1 MFHVET
7 TRETSIPRHEIFKV
21 PSMSTGD
28 TGSSSSKPNESPSA
42 SLPEGDAEARHSELQ
57 PFDAETEDL
66 SESNLDHDPE
76 MDSVDSPESE
86 LASDVEGETELRVPE
101 SIVEGL
107 ESASAGEDH
116 SEFVPEDAN
125 SEQEDDEDRAL
136 TTPTPAKTSGGRGE
150 SQRAL
155 SVLSARGFRMKM
167 VRWRRQL
174 AQITAFEPIL
184 MEEDDNALRKRSL
197 ALRYRAMAGEK
208 LGSLLPEAYALVRES
223 GRRFLSMRH
232 YDVQLVGGISLFE
245 GCIAE
250 MQTGEGKTLTAT
262 LPMYLHSLV
271 GKGAHLATVNDY
283 LAKRDAE
290 WMRPLYERL
299 GLTVGVIQT
308 PDDQGAR
315 RKSYSSDITYG
326 TAKEFGFDFLRDRL
340 LLRAQ
345 NRVETEMLGDGGGG
359 FSGSG
364 DKVVMRG
371 MHFCLVDEAD
381 SILIDEARTPLI
393 IGSIEDTVRDQI
405 VETYVWA
412 SKNAPEYEKEEHY
425 TIDPETKQYEL
436 TARGRQRVRALPKQD
451 LVRTMGLVDLYE
463 YTERAI
469 KVHEEF
475 LLDRQYVV
483 RPGEKGTDEIVIV
496 DEFTGRLAE
505 GRKWRDG
512 IHQAIEAKE
521 GLEISVPTGQAAR
534 ITVQD
539 LFLRYPYLAGMTG
552 TAASSAGELRRIYR
566 TPVIR
571 VPTNRPPQRIQLPDR
586 VFGSMVSKFEAIVEE
601 IQHYHSEGRPVLI
614 GTRSIDKSELLSRM
628 LDDVGI
634 QHQVLNANNVE
645 QEAEIVA
652 DAGGRGR
659 VTVATNMAGR
669 GTDVKLDPEVEHDGG
684 MHVICTELH
693 DAARIDRQLIGRCGR
708 QGDRGSYRQY
718 LSLDDD
724 ILKGGLGPKR
734 ADRLKEQGSKV
745 EGSIDQYA
753 KLFRKA
759 QLKVEKKHFRD
770 RMVLLHHE
778 KERKKMQR
786 EIGQDP
792 YLDTPD

>member
-1 MFHVET
+1 MSSDHNDAI
-7 TRETSIPRHEIFKV
+7 TSHEANAK
-21 PSMSTGD
+21 PSS
-28 TGSSSSKPNESPSA
+28 SPSA
-42 SLPEGDAEARHSELQ
+42 GVV
-57 PFDAETEDL
+57 TE
-66 SESNLDHDPE
+66 
-76 MDSVDSPESE
+76 VDSSTGAIRVRPE
-86 LASDVEGETELRVPE
+86 
-101 SIVEGL
+101 
-107 ESASAGEDH
+107 
-116 SEFVPEDAN
+116 AN
-125 SEQEDDEDRAL
+125 RN
-136 TTPTPAKTSGGRGE
+136 
-150 SQRAL
+150 L
-155 SVLSARGFRMKM
+155 SVLAARGFRTKM
-167 VRWRRQL
+167 LRWRRQL
-174 AQITAFEPIL
+174 EQINALETTL
-184 MEEDDNALRKRSL
+184 LGEDDPSLRKRSL

-208 LGSLLPEAYALVRES
+208 LGILLPEAYALVREA
-223 GRRFLSMRH
+223 GRRSLAMRH
-232 YDVQLVGGISLFE
+232 YDVQMVGGISLFE

-262 LPMYLHSLV
+262 LPLYLHSLL

-290 WMRPLYERL
+290 WMQPLFDLL
-299 GLTVGVIQT
+299 GVSVGIIQT
-308 PDDQGAR
+308 SDDQTSR
-315 RKSYSSDITYG
+315 RKSYGSAITYG

-345 NRVETEMLGDGGGG
+345 NRVETEMLGDGGMG
-359 FSGSG
+359 FSDSG
-364 DKVVMRG
+364 DEVVMRG

-405 VETYVWA
+405 VETYRWA
-412 SKNAPEYEKEEHY
+412 SETASEYEEDEHY
-425 TIDPETKQYEL
+425 EIDPDTKQYEL
-436 TARGRQRVRALPKQD
+436 TGRGRQKVRSLPKSD
-451 LVRTMGLVDLYE
+451 LVRMMGLVDLYE

-469 KVHEEF
+469 KVYHEF

-483 RPGEKGTDEIVIV
+483 RPGEQGEDEIVIV

-521 GLEISVPTGQAAR
+521 NIEISVPTGQAAR

-539 LFLRYPYLAGMTG
+539 LFLRYRHLAGMTG
-552 TAASSAGELRRIYR
+552 TAATSARELRRIYR

-571 VPTNRPPQRIQLPDR
+571 VPTNRPPQRVRLPDR
-586 VFGSMVSKFEAIVEE
+586 VFGTMEQKFQAIVEE
-601 IQHYHSEGRPVLI
+601 VKSVIEEDRPVLI
-614 GTRSIDKSELLSRM
+614 GTRSIDKSELLSGM
-628 LDDVGI
+628 LADLGI
-634 QHQVLNANNVE
+634 EHQVLNANNVA

-652 DAGGRGR
+652 DAGGAKR

-669 GTDVKLDPEVEHDGG
+669 GTDIKLVSGVEERGG

-708 QGDRGSYRQY
+708 QGDHGSYRQY

-724 ILKGGLGPKR
+724 ILKGGFGPKKAENYKQLGHLSDREFNHYSRRFER
-734 ADRLKEQGSKV
+734 AQR
-745 EGSIDQYA
+745 
-753 KLFRKA
+753 R
-759 QLKVEKKHFRD
+759 VEKKHFRD

>member
-1 MFHVET
+1 MSSG
-7 TRETSIPRHEIFKV
+7 ETSSESETDEFTTPSVPPSGDSEHDYAPGTEPDVKV
-21 PSMSTGD
+21 GELLLDDVPPSVI
-28 TGSSSSKPNESPSA
+28 A
-42 SLPEGDAEARHSELQ
+42 SER
-57 PFDAETEDL
+57 
-66 SESNLDHDPE
+66 SESN
-76 MDSVDSPESE
+76 
-86 LASDVEGETELRVPE
+86 
-101 SIVEGL
+101 
-107 ESASAGEDH
+107 
-116 SEFVPEDAN
+116 
-125 SEQEDDEDRAL
+125 
-136 TTPTPAKTSGGRGE
+136 
-150 SQRAL
+150 RAL
-155 SVLSARGFRMKM
+155 SLLSARGFRTKM
-167 VRWRRQL
+167 FRWRRQL
-174 AQITAFEPIL
+174 AQINEL
-184 MEEDDNALRKRSL
+184 EKSLRGEDDATLRKRSL
-197 ALRYRAMAGEK
+197 ALRYRAMAGDK
-208 LGSLLPEAYALVRES
+208 LTSLLPEGYALVRES
-223 GRRFLSMRH
+223 GRRTLSMRH
-232 YDVQLVGGISLFE
+232 YDVQMVGGIALFE

-262 LPMYLHSLV
+262 LPLYLHSLI

-290 WMRPLYERL
+290 WMRPLFELL
-299 GLTVGVIQT
+299 GLSVGIIQT
-308 PDDQGAR
+308 PDDQGSR
-315 RKSYSSDITYG
+315 RKAYGASITYG

-345 NRVETEMLGDGGGG
+345 NRVNTEMLGDGGGG
-359 FSGSG
+359 LAGGG
-364 DKVVMRG
+364 DQVVMRG

-405 VETYVWA
+405 VSTYRWA
-412 SKNAPEYEKEEHY
+412 AEHAAEYELDEHF
-425 TIDPETKQYEL
+425 TIDPDTKQCEL
-436 TARGRQRVRALPKQD
+436 TARGRQKVRAMPKDD

-463 YTERAI
+463 YTERSI
-469 KVHEEF
+469 KVHREF

-483 RPGEKGTDEIVIV
+483 RPGDKGYDEIVIV

-521 GLEISVPTGQAAR
+521 QLEISVPTGQAAR

-539 LFLRYPYLAGMTG
+539 LFLRYPHLAGMTG
-552 TAASSAGELRRIYR
+552 TAATSARELRRIYR

-571 VPTNRPPQRIQLPDR
+571 VPTNRPPRRMRLADR
-586 VFGSMVSKFEAIVEE
+586 VFGSMMRKFEAIVEE
-601 IQHYHSEGRPVLI
+601 VQKLHEEGRPILI
-614 GTRSIDKSELLSRM
+614 GTRSIDKSEILSRM
-628 LDDVGI
+628 LRDVGI
-634 QHQVLNANNVE
+634 AHQVLNANNVA

-652 DAGGRGR
+652 DAGGRGK

-669 GTDVKLDPEVEHDGG
+669 GTDVKLAHGVEQNGG

-708 QGDRGSYRQY
+708 QGDRGSYRQF

-724 ILKGGLGPKR
+724 ILRSGLGLKKS
-734 ADRLKEQGSKV
+734 DRLKATGESLSGAV
-745 EGSIDQYA
+745 DRYA

-759 QLKVEKKHFRD
+759 QRKVERKHFRD
-770 RMVLLHHE
+770 RMVLLHLE